1 MVKPGSLERGRCR
14 QEEISQHGSFHAVCE
29 AESREALFIEEAHG
43 SAVAPFD
50 KRTKCHGEVVFFCGF
65 FEVFIGGLFAQ
76 GFGCELADVGRLVA
90 ANVFRA
96 LFEQAS
102 ERFFFRHG
110 VAQEL
115 ARSLAFS
122 IGERRVFSL
131 AALFPMLFKEGFERV
146 RFFCRFVLALFS
158 IGAPKLLF
166 VGRRP
171 FVAAAKV
178 AIEASSEI
186 GFAHVFQGEA
196 LLHLGKDFLVVLKER
211 FF

>member
-14 QEEISQHGSFHAVCE
+14 QEEVFQHGSFHAVRE
-29 AESREALFIEEAHG
+29 AESRETLFIEEAHG
-43 SAVAPFD
+43 SAVSSFD
-50 KRTKCHGEVVFFCGF
+50 KGTERHGEVVFLCGF

-76 GFGCELADVGRLVA
+76 GFGCELADVGRFVTA
-90 ANVFRA
+90 VVFRA
-96 LFEQAS
+96 LFEETS
-102 ERFFFRHG
+102 ERLFLRAA

-131 AALFPMLFKEGFERV
+131 AALLPILFKEGFERM
-146 RFFCRFVLALFS
+146 RFFCRFVFALFS

-166 VGRRP
+166 VRRRCL
-171 FVAAAKV
+171 VAAAKV

-186 GFAHVFQGEA
+186 GFAHVFQGDA
-196 LLHLGKDFLVVLKER
+196 FLHFGKDFLVVLKER

>member
-1 MVKPGSLERGRCR
+1 MR
-14 QEEISQHGSFHAVCE
+14 E
-29 AESREALFIEEAHG
+29 AKSHEALFIGEAHG

-50 KRTKCHGEVVFFCGF
+50 KRTERHGEVVFFCRF
-65 FEVFIGGLFAQ
+65 FEVFIGGLFTK

-90 ANVFRA
+90 AVVFCA

-115 ARSLAFS
+115 ARDLAFS

-131 AALFPMLFKEGFERV
+131 AALLPILFKEGFERMH
-146 RFFCRFVLALFS
+146 FFCRFVLALFS

-166 VGRRP
+166 VRRRCL
-171 FVAAAKV
+171 VAAAKV

-186 GFAHVFQGEA
+186 GFAHVFQWDA
-196 LLHLGKDFLVVLKER
+196 LLHFGKDFLVALKER